1 MTTEM
6 VGVYIDRCIQNG
18 EISPIQSQGN
28 NKVNERKNHNIN
40 AAKAVFTVATD
51 YNEELGLTA
60 LALIDR
66 EVRIYS
72 VKQSGGKIQLNDTFS
87 FKQHFPDKVAVSSL

>member
-1 MTTEM
+1 
-6 VGVYIDRCIQNG
+6 
-18 EISPIQSQGN
+18 
-28 NKVNERKNHNIN
+28 
-40 AAKAVFTVATD
+40 VATD